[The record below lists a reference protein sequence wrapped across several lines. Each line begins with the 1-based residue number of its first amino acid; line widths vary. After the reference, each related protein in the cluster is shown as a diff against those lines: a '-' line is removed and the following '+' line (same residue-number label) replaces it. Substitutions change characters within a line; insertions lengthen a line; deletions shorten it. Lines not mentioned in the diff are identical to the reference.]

1 MHQKIT
7 GQVDSTYTAQSHS
20 LVTLKDWHSQNSH
33 VSKLVLSS
41 QVIFPIFATGFLIL
55 YFIYLIESGPTKL
68 GEKLN
73 SQADSCVSDIS
84 DTAKSKVWIIVTIN
98 LLFTIGNIIADLVA
112 LIEYLRL
119 PKEIES
125 YFRDSSEAFAYLRSV
140 PFTMLIFDV
149 FSFVLFILAP
159 SFIACGK
166 IGCCKGQPEP
176 NQKDHCKFKLSDL
189 LYTLL
194 SSLSCIATHSYHII
208 FAFINNPYHATSVLL
223 LYTMVLFVIVVIFQK
238 IFYFVLK
245 CFRKCE
251 DSGEVH
257 VCAYVVMFF
266 LYIAAIAGMI
276 VCIGLTVAVLLVLPI
291 NNAIDQAS
299 NEIYAI
305 YQASVTVF
313 AALITF
319 QVFFR
324 EANPTYAVLIKA
336 ADKSSKLSTNSKKW
350 EDMSEKEKELRLGDA
365 LLKHINFKP
374 QELGTRA

>member
-7 GQVDSTYTAQSHS
+7 GQIDSMYTAQSHS
-20 LVTLKDWHSQNSH
+20 LETLRDWHSKNSH

-41 QVIFPIFATGFLIL
+41 QVIFPIVASGFLSL
-55 YFIYLIESGPTKL
+55 YFIYLIESDPVNL
-68 GEKLN
+68 GKKLN
-73 SQADSCVSDIS
+73 SQTDSKSPDEIQ
-84 DTAKSKVWIIVTIN
+84 TAARSKVWIIVTISS
-98 LLFTIGNIIADLVA
+98 LFTIGNIIADCVA
-112 LIEYLRL
+112 LAEYDRL

-125 YFRDSSEAFAYLRSV
+125 YINDKSIAFAHLRGV
-140 PFTMLIFDV
+140 PSIMLGFDLL
-149 FSFVLFILAP
+149 SLLLFIIIP
-159 SFIACGK
+159 CFVACYK
-166 IGCCKGQPEP
+166 YCKVLIQ
-176 NQKDHCKFKLSDL
+176 NYDFRFSDF

-194 SSLSCIATHSYHII
+194 SPLVCIATHSYHII

-223 LYTMVLFVIVVIFQK
+223 LYTMTLFVVVIIFQK

-245 CFRKCE
+245 CFQRSKDE
-251 DSGEVH
+251 SKVH

-266 LYIAAIAGMI
+266 FYILATAGMI
-276 VCIGLTVAVLLVLPI
+276 VCIGLTVAVLIILPL

-313 AALITF
+313 AALVTF

-336 ADKSSKLSTNSKKW
+336 ADKFGESPKSEKWKK
-350 EDMSEKEKELRLGDA
+350 MSEKEKELYLGDA
-365 LLKHINFKP
+365 LLTHIKFKP
-374 QELGTRA
+374 PPAQELEEHAS